1 MFKKNGVLLANEK
14 IDIQKSSYITNNNI
28 QKECLKFSIS
38 ALEEE
43 YTLSFM
49 AEVNHDKIINF
60 PHRFIDFGKYL
71 FDDVVYKENTIIDT
85 KIKNNSNF
93 KIMRVFDDIFI
104 LKIKIDKYDVNIKII
119 FDLSNYI
126 SKNYGDVVLA

>member
-1 MFKKNGVLLANEK
+1 MFRKSGVLLANEK

-71 FDDVVYKENTIIDT
+71 F
-85 KIKNNSNF
+85 
-93 KIMRVFDDIFI
+93 VFQSI
-104 LKIKIDKYDVNIKII
+104 LQSLQ
-119 FDLSNYI
+119 LSQEYSMI
-126 SKNYGDVVLA
+126 A

>member
-1 MFKKNGVLLANEK
+1 MFRKSGVLLANEK

-28 QKECLKFSIS
+28 RKECLKFNIS

-49 AEVNHDKIINF
+49 AEVNYDKIINF
-60 PHRFIDFGKYL
+60 PHKFIDFGKYL